1 MNNLINI
8 WATGEKNYF
17 TLIGISLAIVL
28 VPLCLV
34 RNIQKFSVF
43 HLLGDLSLI
52 ATLAT
57 LTYESIKT
65 FSNNTE
71 FEFNQLK
78 LINSDWAKLLGMG
91 IASSEGIGLILP
103 IKVFLE
109 LNV

>member
-1 MNNLINI
+1 M
-8 WATGEKNYF
+8 
-17 TLIGISLAIVL
+17 LIGITLAIIL

-52 ATLAT
+52 ATLVT

-65 FSNNTE
+65 LSDNNE
-71 FEFNQLK
+71 FDFNKLK
-78 LINSDWAKLLGMG
+78 LFNSDWANLLGMG

-103 IKVFLE
+103 MKVFLIYF
-109 LNV
+109 

>member
-1 MNNLINI
+1 MTTQIFNNLINI
-8 WATGEKNYF
+8 WASSETNHFIY
-17 TLIGISLAIVL
+17 IGIALAILL

-52 ATLAT
+52 ATLFA

-65 FSNNTE
+65 LSNNTDFDFKE
-71 FEFNQLK
+71 LK
-78 LINSDWAKLLGMG
+78 LFNSDWAKLLGMG

-103 IKVFLE
+103 IKV
-109 LNV
+109 